1 MRRAIKRSSH
11 RSENRDSVRKESEP
25 NPPGPAEAKLPGS
38 EFVEP
43 EFVEPESVEPESPGP
58 KRSGPKPTK
67 LPLWIS
73 WKTTRAT
80 RTALALPC
88 IAWSR

>member
-1 MRRAIKRSSH
+1 MRRAIKCSSH

-25 NPPGPAEAKLPGS
+25 NPPEPAEAKLPGS
-38 EFVEP
+38 

-73 WKTTRAT
+73 WNTTRAT
-80 RTALALPC
+80 RTALSLSC